1 LICRAECSI
10 FGWRNDEIVKIAN
23 PRNFLHR
30 RNKILAVP
38 RKRKNQSI
46 KSISHLNDSKKTNKK
61 LSENSGQG
69 LYQLLRFLSFSSR
82 RVVNDVKDKSSEHEK
97 WDLF

>member
-1 LICRAECSI
+1 
-10 FGWRNDEIVKIAN
+10 VKIAN

-38 RKRKNQSI
+38 RKRKNQSN
-46 KSISHLNDSKKTNKK
+46 KSISHLKMIRKINKK

-69 LYQLLRFLSFSSR
+69 LYQSLRFLSFSSR
-82 RVVNDVKDKSSEHEK
+82 RVVNDAKDKSSEYEK